1 MNPAYKFDPLVIGQN
16 QRALFELE
24 QGTQK
29 ARDHFEVSK
38 KKLESMRLQLRR
50 LEMSNVDQETLA
62 DELEAA
68 GFEKIELY
76 CLTLADIRATVTQTD
91 AEIAR
96 LERDLREMD
105 ELLAEAQ
112 RSCYE

>member
-62 DELEAA
+62 D
-68 GFEKIELY
+68 
-76 CLTLADIRATVTQTD
+76 IRATVAQTD

-96 LERDLREMD
+96 LERDLRDMD

-112 RSCYE
+112 RSCYDA

>member
-62 DELEAA
+62 D
-68 GFEKIELY
+68 
-76 CLTLADIRATVTQTD
+76 IRATVTQTD

-96 LERDLREMD
+96 LERDLRGMD

>member
-62 DELEAA
+62 D
-68 GFEKIELY
+68 
-76 CLTLADIRATVTQTD
+76 IRATVTQTD